1 MRVEHKGLSLTLH
14 YRGSPELASE
24 VEVFAQA
31 LAARSGLSV
40 RPARMSYELHPPVAV
55 DKGTALRD
63 LTAGLAAVCFMGD
76 DVGDLA
82 AFRAL
87 DELAQRGVAVVRIGV
102 HSDEALPELLD
113 AVDLVVD
120 GPEGARDLLERL

>member
-1 MRVEHKGLSLTLH
+1 
-14 YRGSPELASE
+14 
-24 VEVFAQA
+24 
-31 LAARSGLSV
+31 
-40 RPARMSYELHPPVAV
+40 MSFELHPPVAV

-76 DVGDLA
+76 DVGDLP

-87 DELAQRGVAVVRIGV
+87 DDLAAGGVTSVRIGV
-102 HSDEALPELLD
+102 RSEEAPRELLD

-120 GPEGARDLLERL
+120 GPEGVRDLLAQL